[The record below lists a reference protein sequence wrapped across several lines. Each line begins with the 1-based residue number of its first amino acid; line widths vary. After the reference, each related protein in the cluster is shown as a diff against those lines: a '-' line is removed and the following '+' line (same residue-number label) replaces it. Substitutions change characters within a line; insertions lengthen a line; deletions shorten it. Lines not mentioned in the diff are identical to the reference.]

1 MSVLR
6 RPFESLLSLLRMH
19 WDPEPTPHPSQ
30 EGNGQEENEYLLSS
44 RERLGVGR
52 FMGKAG
58 VTGKKI

>member
-1 MSVLR
+1 
-6 RPFESLLSLLRMH
+6 MH